1 MVFMSKH
8 KLTIARLEKAGKK
21 FEIIVHVDKAW
32 KYKNGEKIDIRDIL
46 EGEFIYYDVRQGL
59 KASESELKKIFG
71 TTDPYRIAEYILQRG
86 ELLLTTEQRRELM
99 ERKKRQIIE
108 FLSRNAV
115 DPRTNLPIPPK
126 RIELAMEQARVG
138 IDPFKPVEAQINNV
152 IKALRLILPM
162 KLAKTIV
169 AVKIPPA
176 YVGKAYS
183 ALSKI
188 GRVVKEAYLN
198 DGTWLAQI
206 EIPAGMQNTLIEKV
220 ASLTRGEGDVKII
233 RTE

>member
-1 MVFMSKH
+1 MSKH
-8 KLTIARLEKAGKK
+8 KLTVARLERAGKK

-32 KYKNGEKIDIRDIL
+32 KFKNGEKIDIRDIL

-59 KASESELKKIFG
+59 KASETELKKIFG
-71 TTDPYRIAEYILQRG
+71 TSDPYQVAEQILKRG
-86 ELLLTTEQRRELM
+86 ELLLTAEQRRELI
-99 ERKKRQIIE
+99 ERKRRQIIE
-108 FLSRNAV
+108 FLAKNAI

-126 RIELAMEQARVG
+126 RIELALEQARVG
-138 IDPFKPVEAQINNV
+138 IDPFKPVEAQINDI

-162 KLAKTIV
+162 KLAKAII
-169 AVKIPPA
+169 AVKIPPT

-183 ALSKI
+183 ALSKM
-188 GRVVKEAYLN
+188 GRIVKEAYMN

-206 EIPAGMQNTLIEKV
+206 EIPAGMQNILVEKV

-233 RTE
+233 KTE